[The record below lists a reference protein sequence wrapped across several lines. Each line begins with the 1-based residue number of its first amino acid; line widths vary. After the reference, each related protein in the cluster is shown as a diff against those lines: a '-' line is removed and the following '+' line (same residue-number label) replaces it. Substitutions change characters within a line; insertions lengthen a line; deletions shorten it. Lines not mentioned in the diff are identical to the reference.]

1 MKNTITLASG
11 AIPPRGDRIS
21 VELLET
27 DPTNGRYRIM
37 INWPQHATITT
48 AASYDNVIAVVT
60 RLLAAASID
69 LAALKARK
77 QL

>member
-21 VELLET
+21 VELSET
-27 DPTNGRYRIM
+27 PTDRRFIVL
-37 INWPQHATITT
+37 INWPQHVTITT
-48 AASYDNVIAVVT
+48 PASYDNVIAVVT
-60 RLLAAASID
+60 RLLAAASIE
-69 LAALKARK
+69 LGALKARK